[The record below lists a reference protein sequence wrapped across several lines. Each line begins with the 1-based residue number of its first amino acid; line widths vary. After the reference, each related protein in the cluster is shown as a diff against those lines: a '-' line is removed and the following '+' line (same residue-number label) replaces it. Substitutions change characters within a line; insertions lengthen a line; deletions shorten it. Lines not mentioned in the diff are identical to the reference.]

1 MEIWNKLPNRPRR
14 GAKAITNATFLHL
27 TLLKAA
33 LT

>member
-14 GAKAITNATFLHL
+14 GAKVNANATFLPL